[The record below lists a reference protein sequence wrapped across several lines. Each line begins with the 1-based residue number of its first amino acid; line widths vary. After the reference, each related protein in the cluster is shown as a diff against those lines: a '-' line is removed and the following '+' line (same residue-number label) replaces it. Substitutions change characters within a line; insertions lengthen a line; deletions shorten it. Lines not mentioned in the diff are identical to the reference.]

1 MIWILE
7 DRRIKHGDCHI
18 CRYAIVDVVN
28 RYPTHGIACASSSS
42 RSREASVEYLVHA
55 GSTALNNA
63 DANRAENERRSLI
76 NARSSRQI

>member
-1 MIWILE
+1 MDLE
-7 DRRIKHGDCHI
+7 DRRIKHGNRYI

-55 GSTALNNA
+55 RSTALNNT
-63 DANRAENERRSLI
+63 DANRAEKERRSLV
-76 NARSSRQI
+76 NARGSRQI

>member
-1 MIWILE
+1 LIFE
-7 DRRIKHGDCHI
+7 DRRIKHENCYI

-55 GSTALNNA
+55 GSTASNNT
-63 DANRAENERRSLI
+63 DANRAEKGRRSLV
-76 NARSSRQI
+76 NARGSRQI